1 MILDISDSAFKQI
14 FSDQRLHLPIQW
26 DGTDF
31 AGTLEKLFSIYIT
44 NIDHNIAID
53 GCKAV
58 NKGTSHAVKQ
68 ICGLIKNSVG
78 SYLDR
83 FPPKAYAEL
92 EKAMHLLIR
101 TPLKIYQK
109 SIFEQ
114 FDDTEDRTF
123 NDTLPLYRLVC
134 VDDYIPY
141 GKARVFH
148 TPYTLRSKVS
158 TSRYSIAGFPSLYL
172 GTSLQL
178 CAEEINYNPHKN
190 FALASRYKIERCIEY
205 NNTEVD
211 VIELAV
217 KPQDFLDLG
226 HNRELNRINRR
237 TINEGLL
244 NNRSVKS
251 AYLLWYPLIA
261 ACSYI
266 RTNKKDPFAAEYII
280 PQCLMQW
287 VRREIQDSGNSGN
300 DKLIGIRYFSC
311 ASKRASDM
319 GFNYVFPASGKQHSG
334 QYPYCP
340 ILMKAFRLTEPKYVH
355 ESGGIEECGGDLLF
369 EMDFQTING

>member
-1 MILDISDSAFKQI
+1 MILDISDSTFKQI
-14 FSDQRLHLPIQW
+14 FSDQRLFLPIQW

-31 AGTLEKLFSIYIT
+31 AGTLEKLFSIYIN
-44 NIDHNIAID
+44 NIERNVSAEDLNR
-53 GCKAV
+53 
-58 NKGTSHAVKQ
+58 NHAGSTHVIKQ

-78 SYLDR
+78 SYLDG
-83 FPPKAYAEL
+83 FPSKAYIEV
-92 EKAMHLLIR
+92 EKAMQILVR

-109 SIFEQ
+109 SIFDQ
-114 FDDTEDRTF
+114 LDDTEDRVL
-123 NDTLPLYRLVC
+123 NDNLALYRLVC
-134 VDDYIPY
+134 VDDYAPY
-141 GKARVFH
+141 GRARVFH

-158 TSRYSIAGFPSLYL
+158 TSRYSIAGYPSLYL

-178 CAEEINYNPHKN
+178 CAEEVSYNLRRS

-217 KPQDFLDLG
+217 KPQDFTG
-226 HNRELNRINRR
+226 VRRNRESNQTSRRI
-237 TINEGLL
+237 ISPGLL
-244 NNRSVKS
+244 NNPSVRD

-266 RTNKKDPFAAEYII
+266 RTNKKDPFAAEYIV
-280 PQCLMQW
+280 PQLLMQW
-287 VRREIQDSGNSGN
+287 VRSEIQYPNNSDY

-311 ASKRASDM
+311 ASKRASDL

-340 ILMKAFRLTEPKYVH
+340 VLMKAFRLTAPKYVH
-355 ESGGIEECGGDLLF
+355 ESGSIEECSRDLLF
-369 EMDFQTING
+369 ETDFEPING